1 MGFTD
6 DLDKHVQSSFDKRIV
21 NHTIVVKHCDGLYR
35 HWQCNA
41 PGTGIDGFDVITWP
55 GYLCY
60 TGDMGTYV
68 FSRTTDMVAFIDK
81 ALGDIRYVAEK
92 CVSEDRDGIKQ
103 YYREC
108 FQEVID
114 DECKRLEEELADD
127 EGNSD
132 IESLIDDLDAIRGE
146 DDSGEE
152 VAMEALS
159 NTGMFDE
166 LPNCRYY
173 TYRFLFCMYALRWFC
188 DKLKETT
195 T

>member
-6 DLDKHVQSSFDKRIV
+6 DFDKKVKSDFDKRIV
-21 NHTIVVKHCDGLYR
+21 NHTIMVKHCDGLYR

-41 PGTGIDGFDVITWP
+41 PGTYIDGFDVITWP
-55 GYLCY
+55 GYMCY

-68 FSRTTDMVAFIDK
+68 FRRTEDMVAFMSGS
-81 ALGDIRYVAEK
+81 LGSISYVAEK
-92 CVSEDRDGIKQ
+92 CISYDRDGVEK
-103 YYREC
+103 YYSEC
-108 FQEVID
+108 FQEMLTEEIN
-114 DECKRLEEELADD
+114 RLESDKVDGED
-127 EGNSD
+127 NSD
-132 IESLIDDLDAIRGE
+132 IDEQIDDLDAIRGE
-146 DDSGEE
+146 GDDGEE
-152 VAMEALS
+152 VAMESLS

-166 LPNCRYY
+166 LPDCRYY